1 MNILPAIQKSFK
13 NDRVIYS
20 SHARQEM
27 LKEEFGRIY
36 EEEVYE
42 SAGRGKIVESYLK
55 DKPYPSYLV
64 VGFTLHKR
72 PLHSVIAY
80 NKKDNISIVVTAYQ
94 PKPWLWSKDYER
106 RKK

>member
-13 NDRVIYS
+13 NNRVIYS

-42 SAGRGKIVESYLK
+42 SAGRGKIIESYPK

-64 VGFTLHKR
+64 VGLTLHKK
-72 PLHSVIAY
+72 A
-80 NKKDNISIVVTAYQ
+80 AA
-94 PKPWLWSKDYER
+94 
-106 RKK
+106 

>member
-42 SAGRGKIVESYLK
+42 SAGRGKIV
-55 DKPYPSYLV
+55 
-64 VGFTLHKR
+64 
-72 PLHSVIAY
+72 
-80 NKKDNISIVVTAYQ
+80 
-94 PKPWLWSKDYER
+94 
-106 RKK
+106 